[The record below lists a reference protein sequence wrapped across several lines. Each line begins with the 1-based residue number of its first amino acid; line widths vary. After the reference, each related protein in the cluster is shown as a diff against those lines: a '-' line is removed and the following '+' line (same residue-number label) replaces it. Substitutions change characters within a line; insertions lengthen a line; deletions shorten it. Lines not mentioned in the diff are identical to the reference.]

1 MTKQFTLK
9 PYDPAK
15 YNKSLPVGVYK
26 IDEVYGDSD
35 LIFRYIGDD
44 DHGFHIITSLTDPLY
59 LELAYLPSDA
69 ERDADDQLQIKAAE
83 QDDDN
88 TYAPV

>member
-9 PYDPAK
+9 PYDAAK
-15 YNKSLPVGVYK
+15 YNKSLPVGVYEASEIVGENDK
-26 IDEVYGDSD
+26 IY
-35 LIFRYIGDD
+35 RYIGDD
-44 DHGFHIITSLTDPLY
+44 DHGFHIITSLTNPLY
-59 LELAYLPSDA
+59 LELSYLPSDA
-69 ERDADDQLQIKAAE
+69 ERYADQELQIKAIE

>member
-26 IDEVYGDSD
+26 VGEVVGENNKIY
-35 LIFRYIGDD
+35 RYIGDD
-44 DHGFHIITSLTDPLY
+44 DHGFYIITSLTDPTY
-59 LELAYLPSDA
+59 LEINYLPSDA

-83 QDDDN
+83 RDDDN